1 MFEEKIYTKIIVLIK
16 VENKGDLLAKTSV
29 TYENAQFILSNGYL
43 IIGKL
48 DVNDIIYYQ
57 NKLRIFELFTHHISL
72 NV

>member
-29 TYENAQFILSNGYL
+29 TYENAQFILSNGYS

-48 DVNDIIYYQ
+48 DVNGIIYYPI
-57 NKLRIFELFTHHISL
+57 NLTSVDSFKTFE
-72 NV
+72 

>member
-48 DVNDIIYYQ
+48 DVNGIIYYPI
-57 NKLRIFELFTHHISL
+57 NLTSVDSFKTFE
-72 NV
+72 

>member
-48 DVNDIIYYQ
+48 DVNDIIYYPI
-57 NKLRIFELFTHHISL
+57 NLTSVDSFKTFE
-72 NV
+72 

>member
-29 TYENAQFILSNGYL
+29 TYENAQFNFSNGYL

-48 DVNDIIYYQ
+48 DVNGVIYYPI
-57 NKLRIFELFTHHISL
+57 NLTSVDSFKTFE
-72 NV
+72 